1 MFVPMSMTAVFT
13 PACYCYSHIVVVT
26 PEMLAQLEAQRAYFA
41 SDEHIKER
49 AAIWREATL
58 EEHLAAA
65 VDQCREAAY
74 FLSLKS
80 ADELE
85 RVLEP
90 APIPADTLAI
100 LEALQR
106 R

>member
-1 MFVPMSMTAVFT
+1 MTL
-13 PACYCYSHIVVVT
+13 
-26 PEMLAQLEAQRAYFA
+26 EELNAQLEAQRAYFA

-49 AAIWREATL
+49 AAIWRDATR
-58 EEHLAAA
+58 EECVAAMI
-65 VDQCREAAY
+65 DKCREADY

-80 ADELE
+80 PDEIE

-90 APIPADTLAI
+90 EPIPPDTLAI

-106 R
+106 VR